1 VLIDRVVAVVSAG
14 VVMAAVSVFLVSR
27 PKPTTGYRQE
37 TRGDETVD
45 TALIAY
51 YSEAI
56 RYI

>member
-1 VLIDRVVAVVSAG
+1 VVAVVSAG

-27 PKPTTGYRQE
+27 PKPTTGYPQE

-51 YSEAI
+51 YSESI